1 MSDTRTLFVRTAVVA
16 VEFIGFWLWCA
27 VIAAYL
33 VFFEIGGPLP

>member
-1 MSDTRTLFVRTAVVA
+1 MKDLTRVA

-33 VFFEIGGPLP
+33 VFFEVGGPLP